1 MAIQLGK
8 ELSERQN
15 RTDNAIRQI
24 QEQDPKRDML
34 NELQRALVRTQRD
47 VSDFDDR
54 LKILT
59 GAVLKVSLESI
70 VL

>member
-15 RTDNAIRQI
+15 RTDNAILQI
-24 QEQDPKRDML
+24 QEQDPKREML

>member
-24 QEQDPKRDML
+24 QEQDPKREML

>member
-24 QEQDPKRDML
+24 QEQDPKREML
-34 NELQRALVRTQRD
+34 NELQRALDRTQRD